1 MANRKCH
8 QHVFSNI
15 DIHSNMNVIFFSYLP
30 IIILTVFLLSLN
42 IFTEKYQFD
51 KETWGT
57 QVFHVKNCRC
67 LTESFPPATDCWWLD
82 LWSADIT
89 AMRNLSQDIQTNV
102 GSVWS
107 GLAWS
112 VVSKQQLLQSL
123 TCFFLSNLFLSQLSS
138 NNTIESDCIP
148 SGPAV
153 SIIIWSDD
161 WRSKGVFFTHNS

>member
-1 MANRKCH
+1 M
-8 QHVFSNI
+8 
-15 DIHSNMNVIFFSYLP
+15 
-30 IIILTVFLLSLN
+30 
-42 IFTEKYQFD
+42 
-51 KETWGT
+51 
-57 QVFHVKNCRC
+57 FHVKNCRC

-123 TCFFLSNLFLSQLSS
+123 TCFFLGILFLSQLSS
-138 NNTIESDCIP
+138 NNNIEFSNIILLSLIVSPLAQLCLLLSDLTTD
-148 SGPAV
+148 V
-153 SIIIWSDD
+153 
-161 WRSKGVFFTHNS
+161 RKVFSSLTTHNSIGFFSARRTEKDGFTT